1 MTLRLTKKL
10 KNPVIIQGFPGFG
23 LVGTITTEFLVD
35 HLKTE
40 SIGSMYFEKMP
51 AIVAIH
57 DQQVV
62 QPIGIHYSKE
72 HNLVILHAITAST
85 GQEWNIVD
93 TILTLARDTG
103 ASEIISVEG
112 VGSQETVEKPQ
123 SFGYSSSPV
132 YMKKLQNI
140 GLKPLKEGIIMG
152 VTSALLV
159 KASIPVTCIFAETH
173 SQLPDSKAAAKV
185 VEALDKYL
193 SLKVDTKPLLK
204 TAEKFEQK
212 IKSLLEQGQLA
223 QKQRDL
229 KQMSYIQ

>member
-10 KNPVIIQGFPGFG
+10 KNPTIIQGFPGFG

-57 DQQVV
+57 DQKIV
-62 QPIGIHYSKE
+62 QPIGIHYSKDY
-72 HNLVILHAITAST
+72 NLVILHAITASV
-85 GQEWNIVD
+85 GQEWHIVD
-93 TILTLARDTG
+93 AILTLARDTG

-112 VGSQETVEKPQ
+112 VGSQEAVEKPQ
-123 SFGYSSSPV
+123 SFGYSSDAV
-132 YMKKLQNI
+132 HMKKLQNI

-159 KASIPVTCIFAETH
+159 KATIPVTCIFAETH

-185 VEALDKYL
+185 VEALDRYL
-193 SLKVDTKPLLK
+193 GLNVDTKPLLK

-212 IKSLLEQGQLA
+212 IKALLEQGQLA
-223 QKQRDL
+223 QKQRDM